1 MPEITLEEYELMN
14 RILSDTRT
22 GWWKADYRLQ
32 TYFFSKQIME
42 LTGLPSDRL
51 SFADFLNRIRTDFR
65 FRIGEEIA
73 TLEQPYVY
81 DMTFPILCPKGEI
94 WIHIKKLHQ
103 EKNAHGDSI
112 ITGSIQIVDSPET
125 TKSEQAAALRIN
137 NLLYQLNNI
146 SYTLLSFLQNNNTS
160 EIINKILQ
168 DILQVFKAGR
178 AYIIEYD
185 SEIKTQ
191 TCTFEVVDNN
201 IEKEQT
207 LITDHR

>member
-103 EKNAHGDSI
+103 EKMRMAI
-112 ITGSIQIVDSPET
+112 
-125 TKSEQAAALRIN
+125 
-137 NLLYQLNNI
+137 
-146 SYTLLSFLQNNNTS
+146 LLSQARYRSSIVRKRLNPSKQ
-160 EIINKILQ
+160 L
-168 DILQVFKAGR
+168 
-178 AYIIEYD
+178 
-185 SEIKTQ
+185 
-191 TCTFEVVDNN
+191 
-201 IEKEQT
+201 
-207 LITDHR
+207 H

>member
-94 WIHIKKLHQ
+94 WILPFPRSPQRSYQKTSSGKKCAWRFYYHRL
-103 EKNAHGDSI
+103 D
-112 ITGSIQIVDSPET
+112 
-125 TKSEQAAALRIN
+125 
-137 NLLYQLNNI
+137 
-146 SYTLLSFLQNNNTS
+146 
-160 EIINKILQ
+160 
-168 DILQVFKAGR
+168 
-178 AYIIEYD
+178 
-185 SEIKTQ
+185 
-191 TCTFEVVDNN
+191 
-201 IEKEQT
+201 
-207 LITDHR
+207 TDRR

>member
-81 DMTFPILCPKGEI
+81 DMPERRNLDSYQKTSSG
-94 WIHIKKLHQ
+94 KKCAWRFYYHRL
-103 EKNAHGDSI
+103 D
-112 ITGSIQIVDSPET
+112 
-125 TKSEQAAALRIN
+125 
-137 NLLYQLNNI
+137 
-146 SYTLLSFLQNNNTS
+146 
-160 EIINKILQ
+160 
-168 DILQVFKAGR
+168 
-178 AYIIEYD
+178 
-185 SEIKTQ
+185 
-191 TCTFEVVDNN
+191 
-201 IEKEQT
+201 
-207 LITDHR
+207 TDRR

>member
-1 MPEITLEEYELMN
+1 
-14 RILSDTRT
+14 
-22 GWWKADYRLQ
+22 
-32 TYFFSKQIME
+32 ME

-160 EIINKILQ
+160 EIITI
-168 DILQVFKAGR
+168 
-178 AYIIEYD
+178 
-185 SEIKTQ
+185 
-191 TCTFEVVDNN
+191 
-201 IEKEQT
+201 
-207 LITDHR
+207 

>member
-73 TLEQPYVY
+73 TLEQLYVLCFY
-81 DMTFPILCPKGEI
+81 GISDFLNLSAFSISQGIFYRAQIIRKDDFGERFLHFVHNHFHRPQFILLIVLAHDDLLVTGFCVGRHGKGHACSRERCPF
-94 WIHIKKLHQ
+94 
-103 EKNAHGDSI
+103 D
-112 ITGSIQIVDSPET
+112 V
-125 TKSEQAAALRIN
+125 
-137 NLLYQLNNI
+137 
-146 SYTLLSFLQNNNTS
+146 
-160 EIINKILQ
+160 
-168 DILQVFKAGR
+168 
-178 AYIIEYD
+178 
-185 SEIKTQ
+185 
-191 TCTFEVVDNN
+191 
-201 IEKEQT
+201 
-207 LITDHR
+207 

>member
-1 MPEITLEEYELMN
+1 MPEITLEEYALMN

-94 WIHIKKLHQ
+94 WKKMRM
-103 EKNAHGDSI
+103 AI
-112 ITGSIQIVDSPET
+112 
-125 TKSEQAAALRIN
+125 
-137 NLLYQLNNI
+137 
-146 SYTLLSFLQNNNTS
+146 LLSQARYRSSIVRKRPNPSKQL
-160 EIINKILQ
+160 
-168 DILQVFKAGR
+168 
-178 AYIIEYD
+178 
-185 SEIKTQ
+185 
-191 TCTFEVVDNN
+191 
-201 IEKEQT
+201 
-207 LITDHR
+207 H

>member
-146 SYTLLSFLQNNNTS
+146 PYCLFCKTTIHPKSLIKSCRIFFRYSRQDGHISSNTIPKSKHRLVLL
-160 EIINKILQ
+160 K
-168 DILQVFKAGR
+168 
-178 AYIIEYD
+178 
-185 SEIKTQ
+185 
-191 TCTFEVVDNN
+191 
-201 IEKEQT
+201 
-207 LITDHR
+207 

>member
-81 DMTFPILCPKGEI
+81 DMTFPILARKEKFGFI
-94 WIHIKKLHQ
+94 SKNFIRKKMRM
-103 EKNAHGDSI
+103 AI
-112 ITGSIQIVDSPET
+112 
-125 TKSEQAAALRIN
+125 
-137 NLLYQLNNI
+137 
-146 SYTLLSFLQNNNTS
+146 LLSQARYRSSIVRKRPNPSKQL
-160 EIINKILQ
+160 
-168 DILQVFKAGR
+168 
-178 AYIIEYD
+178 
-185 SEIKTQ
+185 
-191 TCTFEVVDNN
+191 
-201 IEKEQT
+201 
-207 LITDHR
+207 H

>member
-22 GWWKADYRLQ
+22 GWWKADYRLRPI
-32 TYFFSKQIME
+32 FSKQIME

-73 TLEQPYVY
+73 TLEQLYVY
-81 DMTFPILCPKGEI
+81 DMTFPDSLPERRNL
-94 WIHIKKLHQ
+94 IHIKKLHQ

-125 TKSEQAAALRIN
+125 TKSSK
-137 NLLYQLNNI
+137 QL
-146 SYTLLSFLQNNNTS
+146 
-160 EIINKILQ
+160 
-168 DILQVFKAGR
+168 
-178 AYIIEYD
+178 
-185 SEIKTQ
+185 
-191 TCTFEVVDNN
+191 
-201 IEKEQT
+201 
-207 LITDHR
+207 H

>member
-94 WIHIKKLHQ
+94 WIHIKKLHHRSALASLISSLSAA
-103 EKNAHGDSI
+103 EVVAHDAS
-112 ITGSIQIVDSPET
+112 
-125 TKSEQAAALRIN
+125 
-137 NLLYQLNNI
+137 LLIGRGCQGNQY
-146 SYTLLSFLQNNNTS
+146 LLSADHMFYGHRVPKGVY
-160 EIINKILQ
+160 I
-168 DILQVFKAGR
+168 FGR
-178 AYIIEYD
+178 GLHVLVYKDFPPGSQFNGA
-185 SEIKTQ
+185 
-191 TCTFEVVDNN
+191 V
-201 IEKEQT
+201 
-207 LITDHR
+207 L

>member
-73 TLEQPYVY
+73 TLEQPYQK
-81 DMTFPILCPKGEI
+81 TSSG
-94 WIHIKKLHQ
+94 KKCAWRFYYHRL
-103 EKNAHGDSI
+103 D
-112 ITGSIQIVDSPET
+112 
-125 TKSEQAAALRIN
+125 
-137 NLLYQLNNI
+137 
-146 SYTLLSFLQNNNTS
+146 
-160 EIINKILQ
+160 
-168 DILQVFKAGR
+168 
-178 AYIIEYD
+178 
-185 SEIKTQ
+185 
-191 TCTFEVVDNN
+191 
-201 IEKEQT
+201 
-207 LITDHR
+207 TDRR

>member
-81 DMTFPILCPKGEI
+81 DMTFPILCPKGEFGFI
-94 WIHIKKLHQ
+94 SKNFIRKKMRM
-103 EKNAHGDSI
+103 AI
-112 ITGSIQIVDSPET
+112 
-125 TKSEQAAALRIN
+125 
-137 NLLYQLNNI
+137 
-146 SYTLLSFLQNNNTS
+146 LLSQARYRSSIVRKRPNPSKQL
-160 EIINKILQ
+160 
-168 DILQVFKAGR
+168 
-178 AYIIEYD
+178 
-185 SEIKTQ
+185 
-191 TCTFEVVDNN
+191 
-201 IEKEQT
+201 
-207 LITDHR
+207 H

>member
-112 ITGSIQIVDSPET
+112 ITGSIQI
-125 TKSEQAAALRIN
+125 AR
-137 NLLYQLNNI
+137 
-146 SYTLLSFLQNNNTS
+146 
-160 EIINKILQ
+160 
-168 DILQVFKAGR
+168 
-178 AYIIEYD
+178 
-185 SEIKTQ
+185 
-191 TCTFEVVDNN
+191 
-201 IEKEQT
+201 
-207 LITDHR
+207 